1 MRQDN
6 SLKATSSYV
15 RASWLVVGILAVI
28 ISGMAGVL
36 FGPSNV
42 DSMSILKELIDHLPI
57 VEMDSGLSDR
67 HQAII
72 WQIRLPRVVLG
83 FLVGAM
89 LSAAGGTYQG
99 VFRNPLADPYVLGV
113 AAGAGFGAT
122 LAIVSGFGDGSGFFD
137 PVPLAAF
144 AGALLAVVL
153 TYSIGAAGGRLGSVT
168 SLVLAGVAVA
178 SFFTAIQT
186 FVQQKNTETIRQV
199 YFFILGQLRIAGWDV
214 VILLLPYVVVCL
226 LVILLIRRR
235 LDALGVGEKEAT
247 SLGLNVKRLRVI
259 SVLVS
264 SLGTAAVVSVSGLI
278 GFVGIIVPHTIRLIF
293 GFSYR
298 VILPLSI
305 LFGGAFL
312 VLADLA
318 SRMLLQ
324 PVEIPIGVVT
334 AFLGAPFFVMVLRTT
349 RASR

>member
-6 SLKATSSYV
+6 LKATSSYV
-15 RASWLVVGILAVI
+15 RASWLAIGFLAVI
-28 ISGMAGVL
+28 ISGMAGIL

-42 DSMSILKELIDHLPI
+42 GSVSILKELADHLPF
-57 VEMDSGLSDR
+57 VEIDSGLSDR

-83 FLVGAM
+83 LLVGAM

-122 LAIVSGFGDGSGFFD
+122 LAIVSGVGDGSGFLD

-144 AGALLAVVL
+144 IGALLAVVL

-168 SLVLAGVAVA
+168 SLILAGVAVA

-186 FVQQKNTETIRQV
+186 FVQQKNTDTIRQV

-214 VILLLPYVVVCL
+214 VILLLPYVATCL

-235 LDALGVGEKEAT
+235 LDALGVGEKEAA
-247 SLGLNVKRLRVI
+247 SLGLNVKRLRII

-312 VLADLA
+312 VLTDLA
-318 SRMLLQ
+318 SRMILQ

-334 AFLGAPFFVMVLRTT
+334 AFLGAPFFVIVLRTT

>member
-28 ISGMAGVL
+28 ISGMAGIL

-83 FLVGAM
+83 FLVGSM

-122 LAIVSGFGDGSGFFD
+122 LAIVS
-137 PVPLAAF
+137 
-144 AGALLAVVL
+144 
-153 TYSIGAAGGRLGSVT
+153 
-168 SLVLAGVAVA
+168 
-178 SFFTAIQT
+178 
-186 FVQQKNTETIRQV
+186 
-199 YFFILGQLRIAGWDV
+199 
-214 VILLLPYVVVCL
+214 
-226 LVILLIRRR
+226 
-235 LDALGVGEKEAT
+235 
-247 SLGLNVKRLRVI
+247 
-259 SVLVS
+259 
-264 SLGTAAVVSVSGLI
+264 
-278 GFVGIIVPHTIRLIF
+278 
-293 GFSYR
+293 
-298 VILPLSI
+298 
-305 LFGGAFL
+305 
-312 VLADLA
+312 
-318 SRMLLQ
+318 
-324 PVEIPIGVVT
+324 
-334 AFLGAPFFVMVLRTT
+334 
-349 RASR
+349 